1 MYKKI
6 THTIVEEHFAH
17 PIGVDIAANVK
28 TGRPMGRPQLAEIMS
43 TAQLKSFVDNY
54 FIETED
60 KLVELCN
67 ATFDENLDFQAAIA
81 NAMDYESLG
90 DMLGKYYDIE
100 FKERFNQNCGIA
112 IMQLMYYWRNAIRKF
127 DNKDTVVRLKAQSWA
142 MGIILN
148 QYNNYW
154 DRDIVRIAFD
164 EFFGEFINLG
174 NAKLAKNKSAETAA
188 LDKIAAAGSKIS
200 NYVSNGLLQNHPE
213 LFTA

>member
-17 PIGVDIAANVK
+17 PMGVGIAANVK
-28 TGRPMGRPQLAEIMS
+28 TGRPLGRSQLAEIMS

-67 ATFDENLDFQAAIA
+67 ATFDESLDFQAAIA
-81 NAMDYESLG
+81 NAMDYEALFN
-90 DMLGKYYDIE
+90 MVGKYYDIE
-100 FKERFNQNCGIA
+100 LQERLNQNLGIG
-112 IMQLMYYWRNAIRKF
+112 IMQLLYYWRNSLRKF
-127 DNKDTVVRLKAQSWA
+127 DNKETLTRLKNQSWA
-142 MGIILN
+142 MGIVMN
-148 QYNNYW
+148 QYNNFW
-154 DRDIVRIAFD
+154 DRDISRNLLE

-174 NAKLAKNKSAETAA
+174 NAKLAKNKATETAA
-188 LDKIAAAGSKIS
+188 LDKIAAAGSKLA
-200 NYVSNGLLQNHPE
+200 NYISNGLLQAHPE